1 MGKAA
6 GKRPMTGFKK
16 ITFDENGTA
25 GAASAPYFESRGLVT
40 QQTNENGSAASA
52 AAVLQKAKLQKQIDV
67 LASPAL
73 SCRSNISNLSVDVN
87 AKKSPT
93 FNFQPYSGYGNTEPP
108 PFSLGGPDEEAPTP
122 DRSKKFF
129 GGGSPTWILDG
140 WTFALSA
147 TGVKQ
152 DELLKLI
159 ERNGG
164 SVSRV
169 MSKKVDLL
177 VATAKAVKRNTQRV
191 RKATLKGVGI
201 VTPEFI
207 HDSLKAGEALD
218 PDDYVPPPPTPR
230 VASKSSGAA
239 SASSSAPFK
248 WRRAIRSELQ
258 AAGGTMRRRKL
269 RKKVLKLHLDC
280 LDAKEARSWRA
291 KPTEHK
297 ALFREKLRHERK
309 MGQVS
314 TEGRQV
320 SLA

>member
-1 MGKAA
+1 
-6 GKRPMTGFKK
+6 
-16 ITFDENGTA
+16 
-25 GAASAPYFESRGLVT
+25 
-40 QQTNENGSAASA
+40 
-52 AAVLQKAKLQKQIDV
+52 
-67 LASPAL
+67 
-73 SCRSNISNLSVDVN
+73 
-87 AKKSPT
+87 
-93 FNFQPYSGYGNTEPP
+93 
-108 PFSLGGPDEEAPTP
+108 
-122 DRSKKFF
+122 
-129 GGGSPTWILDG
+129 
-140 WTFALSA
+140 
-147 TGVKQ
+147 
-152 DELLKLI
+152 
-159 ERNGG
+159 
-164 SVSRV
+164 

-177 VATAKAVKRNTQRV
+177 VATSKAVKRNTQRV

-230 VASKSSGAA
+230 VASKSSGA
-239 SASSSAPFK
+239 SASSSAPFE

-309 MGQVS
+309 MGQIS